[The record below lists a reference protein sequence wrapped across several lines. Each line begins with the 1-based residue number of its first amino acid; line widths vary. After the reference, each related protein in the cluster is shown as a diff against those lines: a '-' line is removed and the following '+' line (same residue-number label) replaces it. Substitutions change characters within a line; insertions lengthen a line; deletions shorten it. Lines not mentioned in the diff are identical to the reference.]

1 MIKPSEITKFN
12 RTEAELEE
20 FLLFSI
26 MVAGKNSQQT
36 AKKLDSFL
44 FVTMGFLS
52 PLSWVE
58 HLLKLENGMSQSKPL
73 INCMQGH
80 KLGQYDRLYKA
91 FKGIVKFKNNLSNV
105 TVQELESVHGIGAKT
120 ARFFVLH
127 SRPNQQLAVLDT
139 HILRWM
145 RDQGID
151 APKATPSGKKYQQL
165 EQLFLDIAQQKGISV
180 AELDLHI
187 WKQYSQNQTN

>member
-1 MIKPSEITKFN
+1 MITPSTITDFN

-26 MVAGKNSQQT
+26 MVAGKSADQT

-44 FVTMGFLS
+44 FVTMGLMT

-58 HLLKLENGMSQSKPL
+58 HLLNLENGISANKPL
-73 INCMQGH
+73 MVCMQNH

-91 FKGIVKFKNNLSNV
+91 FKGIVQFKGKLKDV
-105 TVQELESVHGIGAKT
+105 TVQDLESVHGIGAKT

-127 SRPNQQLAVLDT
+127 SRPDQQLAVLDT
-139 HILRWM
+139 HILRWLN
-145 RDQGID
+145 DQGVK
-151 APKATPSGKKYQQL
+151 APKATPSGKKYQDLERIFLQL
-165 EQLFLDIAQQKGISV
+165 AKEKGMSP
-180 AELDLHI
+180 ADLDLQI
-187 WKQYSQNQTN
+187 WKQYSKH